1 MRLEGKKAIIT
12 GAAQGLG
19 RAIALDFA
27 AEGAEMLLADI
38 QGEKV
43 AQVAALIGENG
54 GRAEVVEVDV
64 TDAARVEAMIQSAIA
79 LFGDVDILVND
90 AGGSGTVGIQHIE
103 DVTEEMWDAQID
115 LNLKGTFLACKAMV
129 PLMRKRGYGRIV
141 NISSSTAKGNFGA
154 LGTSAIRLPYASAKS
169 GIIGFTYQLA
179 KDVARDGIYV
189 NAVMPGFILTEEGA
203 RVRGRYEILN
213 ENDQA
218 NMTSTVPLGRSGR
231 ADEVAKAVTFLASD
245 DASYT
250 TGTILE
256 VTGGR

>member
-43 AQVAALIGENG
+43 AHVAALIGENG

-64 TDAARVEAMIQSAIA
+64 TDAAQVEAMIQSAIA

-103 DVTEEMWDAQID
+103 DVTEAMWDAQID
-115 LNLKGTFLACKAMV
+115 LNLKGTFLACRAMV
-129 PLMRKRGYGRIV
+129 PLMRNRGYGRIV
-141 NISSSTAKGNFGA
+141 NISSSSAKGNFGA

-179 KDVARDGIYV
+179 KDVASDGIYV

-213 ENDQA
+213 ENEQA
-218 NMTSTVPLGRSGR
+218 NMTSTVPLGRPGR

>member
-1 MRLEGKKAIIT
+1 MRLEGKTAIIT

-64 TDAARVEAMIQSAIA
+64 TDAAQVEAMIQSAIA

-103 DVTEEMWDAQID
+103 DVTEEMWEIT
-115 LNLKGTFLACKAMV
+115 GH
-129 PLMRKRGYGRIV
+129 
-141 NISSSTAKGNFGA
+141 
-154 LGTSAIRLPYASAKS
+154 PYS
-169 GIIGFTYQLA
+169 IHQQMFPTWDEQLA
-179 KDVARDGIYV
+179 AEEKITLVVQVNGKVRDKLEVPADI
-189 NAVMPGFILTEEGA
+189 EEA
-203 RVRGRYEILN
+203 AAQEL
-213 ENDQA
+213 A
-218 NMTSTVPLGRSGR
+218 
-231 ADEVAKAVTFLASD
+231 LASPKVQ
-245 DASYT
+245 SFMN
-250 TGTILE
+250 GKTIFKS
-256 VTGGR
+256 VYVPGRLVNLVVQ